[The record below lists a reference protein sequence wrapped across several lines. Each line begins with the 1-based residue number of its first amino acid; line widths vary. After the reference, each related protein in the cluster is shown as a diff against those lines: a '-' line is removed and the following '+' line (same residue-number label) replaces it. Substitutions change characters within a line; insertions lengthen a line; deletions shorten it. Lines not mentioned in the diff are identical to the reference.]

1 MWVWLQCLDFVL
13 YAVEAILSKGDVVLA
28 MSKDITFGNEGG
40 GRTRVREAG
49 ASGWQNVVTVQVRGW
64 GSETRI
70 LGIEMEGNRL

>member
-1 MWVWLQCLDFVL
+1 MT
-13 YAVEAILSKGDVVLA
+13 
-28 MSKDITFGNEGG
+28 KDITFGNEGG

-49 ASGWQNVVTVQVRGW
+49 VSGCQNVVTVQVRGW